1 MLLKRKT
8 FVNFGLSV
16 LMVVMLAVAI
26 PRLTAAQ
33 SDTSTTGNGLRIT
46 PIRQEMVLAPGQ
58 VDSYKI
64 EVTNVSPG
72 DINVVTVINDF
83 ASDNETGQ
91 PRLLT
96 AEEGESPYS
105 LTKFVVLPDD
115 FLLRPGEKKEVEI
128 KVEVP
133 VNIAPGGY
141 FGIVRFAS
149 GGNQDEQGNIA
160 LNASVGSIL
169 LVTVPGQVE
178 EGMELGFI
186 QARTGGVSRSLFEYT
201 PDTLA
206 INLINTGNSI
216 LKPFGRV
223 AIKDMFGNEVM
234 AFEFNGGK
242 FRGNVL
248 PKSSRTF
255 EQELDDFGTIGR
267 YTVEANI
274 SYGKGGGN
282 IINAVYTFWIVPWRL
297 IIGILAGILLV
308 VWFATRGVKIYN
320 RRIIE
325 KAKKEI

>member
-1 MLLKRKT
+1 MLLKRKR
-8 FVNFGLSV
+8 FIKLGL
-16 LMVVMLAVAI
+16 MLAVLIAAVY
-26 PRLTAAQ
+26 PQLGLAQ
-33 SDTSTTGNGLRIT
+33 SEGATGNGLRIT
-46 PIRQEMVLAPGQ
+46 PIRQELVLAPGQ

-64 EVTNVSPG
+64 EVANVSPG
-72 DINVVTVINDF
+72 DINVTSVVNDF

-96 AEEGESPYS
+96 KAEDKSPFS
-105 LTKFVVLPDD
+105 LTNFVTLPED
-115 FLLRPGEKKEVEI
+115 FLLKPGEKKEVEI

-133 VNIAPGGY
+133 VNTTPGGY

-149 GGNQDEQGNIA
+149 GGSRDNEGNIA

-169 LVTVPGQVE
+169 LVTVPGPTQ

-186 QARTGGVSRSLFEYT
+186 QARTGGVSRTLFEYT

-206 INLINTGNSI
+206 INLRNTGNTI

-223 AIKDMFGNEVM
+223 SIKDMFGNEVM

-255 EQELDDFGTIGR
+255 EQELDNFGRIGR

-274 SYGKGGGN
+274 SYGQGGGN

-297 IIGILAGILLV
+297 IVTVLIGLAIV
-308 VWFATRGVKIYN
+308 IWFATRGIKLYN
-320 RRIIE
+320 RRVIE
-325 KAKKEI
+325 KAKKE